1 MPEDAPASAP
11 HQRER
16 DANPKAEDPRM
27 SFGDHLDQLRSTLIK
42 AIVGWFLATVVCMVF
57 GTEVLGIIF
66 RPLLIAQHVNGLP
79 PTLQVLSP
87 MSGFTSYLKIAFL
100 TGLIG
105 SMPWVLYQIWAF
117 IAPGLYAH
125 EQRSLKK
132 LVPLSGALFAVG
144 VAFLYFVVLP
154 IVLHFFIRFNQRFA
168 LPEFSSQSFMAQL
181 LSGEPD
187 AEDAANENESTNAD
201 DAANAA
207 DGSGGA
213 FVVVVVD
220 EDPPSPAPGAIWFNR
235 SQNRLKIKTPGGL
248 MTTAFTR
255 QDAASALQSQ
265 FAVDLYISFVLMLA
279 LGFGVAFQ
287 MPIVVY
293 FLARTQIV
301 PLEVMAKGRRYVLL
315 GIVVAAAIMTP
326 PDVISQLLLAGPM
339 YALFEVGLLAARL
352 REGKEAKASGA
363 DS

>member
-1 MPEDAPASAP
+1 MPEDAPATAP

-16 DANPKAEDPRM
+16 NADPQAEDPRM

-42 AIVGWFLATVVCMVF
+42 AIVGWLLATIVCMLF

-66 RPLLIAQHVNGLP
+66 RPLLIAQHANGLP
-79 PTLQVLSP
+79 PTLQALSP

-100 TGLIG
+100 AGLIG

-117 IAPGLYAH
+117 TAPGLYAH

-181 LSGEPD
+181 LSGGPE
-187 AEDAANENESTNAD
+187 AEDAANAD
-201 DAANAA
+201 DAAPDVSIAP
-207 DGSGGA
+207 
-213 FVVVVVD
+213 FVLVVVD
-220 EDPPSPAPGAIWFNR
+220 EDPFTPADGAIWFNR
-235 SQNRLKIKTPGGL
+235 SQNRLKINTSRGL
-248 MTTAFTR
+248 MTAAFTR

-293 FLARTQIV
+293 FLARTKIV

-315 GIVVAAAIMTP
+315 GIVVASAIMTP

-352 REGKEAKASGA
+352 RERKVDRVAPVSKRGRS
-363 DS
+363 